1 MSVRAYR
8 INKINYENEETF
20 NLWHDEELTDFFEK
34 EGLFET
40 LNEGSG
46 ITELSVETLK
56 NALKEIKDLP
66 NDIIKSLKKDI
77 VWAKKNNEDYIQYYC
92 F

>member
-8 INKINYENEETF
+8 INQIDHEKDSSF

-34 EGLFET
+34 NGLFET
-40 LNEGSG
+40 LTEGSG
-46 ITELSVETLK
+46 ITELSIEILEE
-56 NALKEIKDLP
+56 ALKKLSDLP
-66 NDIIKSLKKDI
+66 NDVKKGLKNDIK
-77 VWAKKNNEDYIQYYC
+77 WAKKNNEGYIQYYC